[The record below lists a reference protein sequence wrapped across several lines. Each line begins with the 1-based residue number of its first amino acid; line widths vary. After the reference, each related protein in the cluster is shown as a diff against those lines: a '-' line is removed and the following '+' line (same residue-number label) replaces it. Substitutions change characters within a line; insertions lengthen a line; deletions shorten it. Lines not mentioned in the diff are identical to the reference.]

1 MTRRE
6 TGTKWQGRH
15 EECAYRV
22 DTTTWGGYD
31 SDATVRLMC
40 GGEDV
45 SETHLSG
52 EVSVSENIITTPLVV
67 GLGAGI
73 KYSLHIGWKYNG
85 NMYDAYS
92 YIIGEE

>member
-6 TGTKWQGRH
+6 TGTKWQGIH

-22 DTTTWGGYD
+22 DTTVWGGYD
-31 SDATVRLMC
+31 SDVAVRLIR
-40 GGEDV
+40 GGDDV
-45 SETHLSG
+45 SESNLSG
-52 EVSVSENIITTPLVV
+52 DPSVAGNIITTPLVV

-73 KYSLHIGWKYNG
+73 KYSLHIGWKHDG
-85 NMYDAYS
+85 NVYDAYT